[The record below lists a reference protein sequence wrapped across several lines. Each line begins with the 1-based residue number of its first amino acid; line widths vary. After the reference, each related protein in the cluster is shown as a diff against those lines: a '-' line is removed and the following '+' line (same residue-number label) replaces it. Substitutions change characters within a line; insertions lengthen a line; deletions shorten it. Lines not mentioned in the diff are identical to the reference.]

1 MKRWFIFLLVFPL
14 TACSVNGSTNPQNQF
29 NSESGKPLPV
39 LGEAPELT
47 NDIWLNTDVP
57 LRLEDLSGKV
67 VLIEMWTF
75 G

>member
-14 TACSVNGSTNPQNQF
+14 AACSLNRSTSPQKQF
-29 NSESGKPLPV
+29 NSESGKSLPV

-47 NDIWLNTDVP
+47 NDVWLNTDGP
-57 LRLEDLSGKV
+57 LRLKDLNGKV